1 VLKCNLTKTHKT
13 QEGFTMNNITQIT
26 EKLLENFFS
35 TNITDGIPTLLE
47 TMNKGFKEF
56 CVEFI
61 RIQLEELDANLFE
74 NKAIR
79 KGWAVVHKDIK
90 RSLICECGTT
100 EYRRRYYEHEETGC
114 KAYLADVLA
123 GIEKGS
129 KIETGLALKLVELAT
144 DNSYEKSSRI
154 ACGGAVS
161 KQSVMKKARQIEE
174 YSLPQEDVRLNVTEI
189 HIQAD
194 EDHVSMQDGRNT
206 IVKLATIHEPRKQI
220 KKKAYLPHKRHHV
233 AYKDKPNDFWSRVS
247 EDIVERYGSR
257 ENLKVYIHGD
267 GASWIKTGM
276 GWIPNS
282 TFIIDKYHLHKYVD
296 YISCNNLRYKCQ
308 VFQYLRHKEYS
319 KLRVFID
326 TIIGN
331 DELDEIVGEK
341 AYNYLKN
348 NREGIRNLYKL
359 EPSKV
364 RTCTEGQV
372 SHVLSD
378 RLSRKPCA
386 WMDEGLET
394 ISQLRIF
401 QLNGGK
407 LTPDNMKR
415 KDEALEAH
423 ESKLIEMRTKAA
435 PNLSYHNIDINKY
448 IPKRSD
454 NRWLKGIA
462 NTGGSGYY
470 H

>member
-1 VLKCNLTKTHKT
+1 
-13 QEGFTMNNITQIT
+13 MNNITQVT
-26 EKLLENFFS
+26 EKLLEKVFS

-47 TMNKGFKEF
+47 TMNQGFKEF

-61 RIQLEELDANLFE
+61 RIQLEELDE
-74 NKAIR
+74 NIFRNKNIR
-79 KGWAVVHKDIK
+79 KGWDIIHKAVP
-90 RSLICECGTT
+90 RSLICECGTIR
-100 EYRRRYYEHEETGC
+100 YRRRYYKHAETGC
-114 KAYLADVLA
+114 KAYLADALA

-129 KIETGLALKLVELAT
+129 KIETGLALKLIELAT
-144 DNSYEKSSRI
+144 DNSYDKSSRI
-154 ACGGAVS
+154 ACDGAVS
-161 KQSVMKKARQIEE
+161 KQSVMKKARQVEE
-174 YSLPQEDVRLNVTEI
+174 YSLPQEDVRLDVTEI

-194 EDHVSMQDGRNT
+194 EDHVSMQDGRST
-206 IVKLATIHEPRKQI
+206 IVKLATVHEPRKQI

-282 TFIIDKYHLHKYVD
+282 TFIIDKFHLHKYVD

-308 VFQYLRHKEYS
+308 VFQYLRHEEYS

-331 DELDEIVGEK
+331 DELDETLGEK

-364 RTCTEGQV
+364 KTCT
-372 SHVLSD
+372 
-378 RLSRKPCA
+378 
-386 WMDEGLET
+386 
-394 ISQLRIF
+394 
-401 QLNGGK
+401 
-407 LTPDNMKR
+407 
-415 KDEALEAH
+415 
-423 ESKLIEMRTKAA
+423 
-435 PNLSYHNIDINKY
+435 
-448 IPKRSD
+448 
-454 NRWLKGIA
+454 
-462 NTGGSGYY
+462 
-470 H
+470 